1 MKGMRRKMLL
11 QCLKNYKLLL
21 SIVDKKLGKEI
32 TKAAMEAGVEGT
44 TIFAGLGTASPE
56 MKSFLGL
63 PSETEKELVLNLMK
77 EEIADKVIEKIDEKV
92 LFKKKGHGVA
102 FFINTSEV
110 AGIVHASKDKR
121 ENLKKEDENMDS
133 TAYELIIAIISKGK
147 SDLVVEA
154 TQKAGAT
161 GGTIVHGRGT
171 SIHEKGKLFG
181 IPIEP
186 EKEIVLLVTEK
197 DQTDTI
203 LAAVVESV
211 EMNIEGNGIAFVLPL
226 DKVHGFR

>member
-1 MKGMRRKMLL
+1 MKGVRRKMLL
-11 QCLKNYKLLL
+11 QSLKNYKLLL
-21 SIVDKKLGKEI
+21 SIVDKKKGKDI

-44 TIFAGLGTASPE
+44 TIFAGRGTASPE

-77 EEIADKVIEKIDEKV
+77 EDIADRVIEKIDEKV
-92 LFKKKGHGVA
+92 LFKKKGHGIA

-110 AGIVHASKDKR
+110 AGIVHARMDKK
-121 ENLKKEDENMDS
+121 ENLKEEEVKMDLN
-133 TAYELIIAIISKGK
+133 THELIIAIISKGK
-147 SDLVVEA
+147 SDMLVEA

-161 GGTIVHGRGT
+161 GGTIIHGRGT

-197 DQTDTI
+197 EQTDKI
-203 LAAVVESV
+203 LEAVVESV
-211 EMNIEGNGIAFVLPL
+211 DMNTEGNGIAFVLPL